1 MKRRERAAATV
12 TVVSQEP
19 SLDGSRQ
26 RLIFSDGDL
35 VGYNPYS
42 GSLVVMLEGET
53 YPRFVFA
60 PYQPTTRASGVYHGL
75 TESGRK
81 QLEQLV
87 QAIASAKAALLEFN
101 RINQI
106 DATIGKTLVDEA
118 MMARTVAKP
127 RRKR

>member
-1 MKRRERAAATV
+1 MRNKGRVAAAV
-12 TVVSQEP
+12 TVVRLETSP
-19 SLDGSRQ
+19 DGLRQ

-35 VGYNPYS
+35 VGYNPYVHN
-42 GSLVVMLEGET
+42 LVVQLQGEKR
-53 YPRFVFA
+53 PHCVFA
-60 PYQPTTRASGVYHGL
+60 PYQPTTRAAGVYHRL

-87 QAIASAKAALLEFN
+87 QAVAQARAALLEFN

-106 DATIGKTLVDEA
+106 DETIGKTLVDDA
-118 MMARTVAKP
+118 MMAGTVAKP